1 MSVEIR
7 AIPPWEVEARVADLR
22 HLIDK
27 AWSRGCDTP
36 VKKMVEDALDLDAV
50 MWMAIIDRVP
60 KGVCFTRRRMPAI
73 WVTVAGGRD
82 GLVWAHPL
90 RSRLNVYR
98 AAEGASHL
106 TWRGRRGWAR
116 LFSIEPQQGP
126 DGLWTFEDYG
136 T

>member
-1 MSVEIR
+1 VTVEIK
-7 AIPPWEVEARVADLR
+7 AIPPWEVAAVASDLH
-22 HLIDK
+22 HLIDR

-36 VKKMVEDALDLDAV
+36 VETMVYDALDLDAV
-50 MWMAIIDRVP
+50 MWLALVDRIP

-73 WVTVAGGRD
+73 WVTVAGGST
-82 GLVWAHPL
+82 GLIWAPPL
-90 RSRLNVYR
+90 RARLHVYR

-116 LFSIEPQQGP
+116 LFGIEPQQGP
-126 DGLWTFEDYG
+126 DNLWTFEDHG